1 MNTHSKELDFEVNLL
16 PFLSVLSICICFLLT
31 STVWNRMGFIG
42 VNQAIGDE
50 LPSTGKNPDMV
61 IFKIQSAG
69 YYLMQWKRGSDSS
82 LLSEKR
88 IPTLPNKS
96 WTIDAIKKEISS
108 FVKAAKAQTVVVMP
122 EIGVKYGQ
130 TISLLDQLKSLS
142 VSVGLAP
149 AVKAPS
155 STGVKI

>member
-1 MNTHSKELDFEVNLL
+1 MKTHAKELDFEVNLL

-50 LPSTGKNPDMV
+50 LPSTGANPDMV
-61 IFKIQSAG
+61 IFKVQTSG
-69 YYLMQWKRGSDSS
+69 HYLMQWRRGSDSS
-82 LLSEKR
+82 TASEKR
-88 IPTLPNKS
+88 IPMQPNKS
-96 WTIDAIKKEISS
+96 WTAEAIKKEIFD
-108 FVKAAKAQTVVVMP
+108 FVKVSKIKTVIVMP

-130 TISLLDQLKSLS
+130 TIALLDQLKALS

-149 AVKAPS
+149 AVK
-155 STGVKI
+155 STTVAGGAR